1 MVPLDTVPK
10 ASLRLP
16 LYTCKVTTSTVVPAY
31 STSLCVGKVKIL
43 QDGARERRTLTRI
56 QEGASSAASI
66 FMTPMTSPFCST
78 SPPTH
83 PFPSPHP
90 YPHDLLIH
98 LLLIHFYLTI
108 PLLLL
113 HSHLFIHLILI
124 HFHLLLHL
132 HNLLFI
138 HFHLLLP
145 HLLIH
150 LHLLLLKIQVDL
162 DQDAPQLPSSISSFS
177 E

>member
-10 ASLRLP
+10 ASLHLP
-16 LYTCKVTTSTVVPAY
+16 LYTCKVTWCQYTLLS
-31 STSLCVGKVKIL
+31 CVSKVKIL
-43 QDGARERRTLTRI
+43 HYGARERRTLTRI

-98 LLLIHFYLTI
+98 LLLIPQLPIHFYLTI
-108 PLLLL
+108 
-113 HSHLFIHLILI
+113 
-124 HFHLLLHL
+124 HLLS
-132 HNLLFI
+132 
-138 HFHLLLP
+138 
-145 HLLIH
+145 
-150 LHLLLLKIQVDL
+150 
-162 DQDAPQLPSSISSFS
+162 SSI
-177 E
+177 